1 VNRRQGWLKKEE
13 KVSPF
18 YRWTDILRDLEPGLT
33 VPAGMS
39 RRGITLGEVML
50 GLHEA
55 LPNLKPSPHRHPSS
69 QITYMLKGKIRM
81 TIGGEERV
89 IGPGEFAHIPP
100 NELHGFEAL
109 DEFALILDI
118 FNPPRADVA
127 ARLKELAEKK

>member
-1 VNRRQGWLKKEE
+1 
-13 KVSPF
+13 
-18 YRWTDILRDLEPGLT
+18 
-33 VPAGMS
+33 
-39 RRGITLGEVML
+39 
-50 GLHEA
+50 
-55 LPNLKPSPHRHPSS
+55 
-69 QITYMLKGKIRM
+69 M

-89 IGPGEFAHIPP
+89 IGPGEFAYIPA

>member
-1 VNRRQGWLKKEE
+1 MGERKETM
-13 KVSPF
+13 SPF
-18 YRWTDILRDLEPGLT
+18 YRWADILRDLEPGPT

-55 LPNLKPSPHRHPSS
+55 LPNIKPGPHRHPSA
-69 QITYMLKGKIRM
+69 QITCLLKGKIRM

-89 IGPGEFAHIPP
+89 IGPGEFAYIPAD
-100 NELHGFEAL
+100 ELHGFEAL

-127 ARLKELAEKK
+127 ARLQELEEKK